1 MAVARKAEEPIE
13 KKKIA
18 LFVGDFERL
27 AEILATKNVPP
38 SVFIRHLVRRK
49 LRQLEAALGEI
60 SKPVETDLNDIISR
74 ARLETITGASG
85 DDDSDEPPGR
95 GG

>member
-1 MAVARKAEEPIE
+1 MARKAEEPIE

-74 ARLETITGASG
+74 ARLDSITGPSDDDASG
-85 DDDSDEPPGR
+85 DEPPER
-95 GG
+95 G